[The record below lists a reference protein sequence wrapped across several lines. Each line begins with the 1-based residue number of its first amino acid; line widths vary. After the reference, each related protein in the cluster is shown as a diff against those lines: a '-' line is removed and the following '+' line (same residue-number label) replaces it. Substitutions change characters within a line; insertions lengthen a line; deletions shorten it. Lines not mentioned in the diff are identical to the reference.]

1 MGLRLRNNKRL
12 PMIEVFKTNVLTK
25 ETAKMMLSLLSKTYP
40 DLKINFDLSDCDKI
54 LRVQGNN
61 ISAEKIIELITA
73 NGYQCEVLV

>member
-1 MGLRLRNNKRL
+1 
-12 PMIEVFKTNVLTK
+12 MIEVFKTNVLTK